1 MLEAAFINYE
11 AIGERVR
18 HRRRVLRL
26 TQEQV
31 AERVEVSTS
40 FIGHI
45 ERAEKKP
52 SLETMTK
59 LARALNISLDE
70 LVLGVKRDCERQD
83 CPLYGDVAALLSA
96 YGIEPAAR

>member
-1 MLEAAFINYE
+1 MLESAFINYE

-18 HRRRVLRL
+18 HRRRVLKL
-26 TQEQV
+26 TQAQGAEQ
-31 AERVEVSTS
+31 VEVSTS

-52 SLETMTK
+52 SLETMAK
-59 LARALNISLDE
+59 LARTLDTSLDE

-83 CPLYGDVAALLSA
+83 CPLYGDFAALLSA
-96 YGIEPAAR
+96 YGIEPGAR